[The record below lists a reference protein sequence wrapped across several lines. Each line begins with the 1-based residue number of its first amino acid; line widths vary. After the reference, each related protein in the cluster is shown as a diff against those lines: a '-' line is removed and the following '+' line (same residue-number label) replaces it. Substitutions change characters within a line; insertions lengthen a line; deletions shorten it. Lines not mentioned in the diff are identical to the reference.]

1 MFIHD
6 PLYKWMLSPLQAIKR
21 QRNADKVQNPHPN
34 GDATAAA
41 SDGNGG
47 GAAANASKPTGRG
60 GDNHEVAL
68 LEAADG
74 HSNYNEASGMREA
87 AERTLTRI
95 RQKLQG
101 CVL

>member
-21 QRNADKVQNPHPN
+21 QRNADKVQNPDN
-34 GDATAAA
+34 GDATNGTGV
-41 SDGNGG
+41 DGADGTTKHTKGQHDGG
-47 GAAANASKPTGRG
+47 G
-60 GDNHEVAL
+60 GDAVAL

-74 HSNYNEASGMREA
+74 NNNNNEASGMREA

-101 CVL
+101 CV